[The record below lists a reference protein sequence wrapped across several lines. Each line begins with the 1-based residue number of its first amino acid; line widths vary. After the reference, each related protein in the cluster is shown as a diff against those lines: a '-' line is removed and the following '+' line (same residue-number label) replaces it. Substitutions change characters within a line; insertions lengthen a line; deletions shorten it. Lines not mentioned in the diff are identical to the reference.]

1 MANTITPWWETT
13 VLRDEIERGQGRIDD
28 VQASLH
34 DAVFGRPGGG
44 DVPYKRATYYGE
56 ITHPTVSLIELMVKI
71 AIRLGVKGR
80 QARGV
85 WRLDQGMG
93 GGKSH
98 GMIGLW
104 HLATN
109 PDSLAETE
117 LGRLVFE
124 QAYSIAGRE
133 SLAETLDNPACVVLD
148 CDNPEPNEETDGP
161 AKTLGERFLWRLF
174 DGAYKKWEAYKPRV
188 ASKKGLAEALV
199 DVGRPVL
206 ILVDEVMDYIRWASN
221 HDEQLAIADMAFLRS
236 LLETVNKVDN
246 CALVVVMIASDK
258 DRIAL
263 NKIGT
268 QCQAE
273 LEDLLT
279 RNGQSTTVSSG
290 GDFADIIRRRLF
302 QTPPPIE
309 VTNATANLFLE
320 QMVGT
325 WRDSFSKVGES
336 GTRFQDKVARSY
348 PFHPSLIEL
357 VEKEWSLN
365 TGFQRV
371 RSTIQVFAA
380 TVFALREQATQ
391 GEWAPMLIGNGDL
404 PLSSRPVRDALL
416 DSGLVA
422 DQRTQASLRGVAAS
436 EIVDPDHPER
446 STARR
451 LDLKREQGW
460 NEANPRAAERA
471 ATALFVYSI
480 APRPDARRGATEAE
494 IITATFVPVNSYG
507 CGDAEVVFSELRQEL
522 VAYDY
527 TEGRGPNPRRW
538 YFETR
543 KTLWMYFRAERDA
556 ISDEER
562 NEIVT
567 TVAFDLATSG
577 PFSSI
582 IKVEGEGS
590 PDGKPS
596 FEQLKGLFE
605 GAGIDDRHKNRLV
618 VLDSRWFSLL
628 GDESDNEIRESIRAA
643 MGIGKNK
650 LAMAWA
656 SSAVFSC
663 IDYQRRRQTRTIT
676 TDYLA
681 WKRVANLDAV
691 LGDKEQSTKA
701 REEREQA
708 KRRLERAVKESYQHI
723 LYLSDDGS
731 GGRIDRSFR
740 LSQKNQS
747 ALDGGIVWS
756 TLVDADKAV
765 GQFDSTALLHNLRD
779 SDWGRPLSEIRDEFW
794 NAPRLPLLPGGEADL
809 RQAFY
814 TLIQSGEVVLV
825 DSDDQPRTVTG
836 PADINF
842 GSSDIRIQRPEKK
855 PPDGPPPPVPPPPPP
870 PPPGVKEYQ
879 VSFSLTKSLREGSD
893 RDLVRNLLNQ
903 VVNAVD
909 GDASHIQV
917 SLRVVVPPEIKDKI
931 VGRAEE
937 AGVPSSITDL

>member
-1 MANTITPWWETT
+1 MTNIITPWWETV

-34 DAVFGRPGGG
+34 DAVFGRAGGG
-44 DVPYKRATYYGE
+44 DVLYNRANYYGE
-56 ITHPTVSLIELMVKI
+56 ITHPTASLIELMAKI
-71 AIRLGVKGR
+71 AIRLGAEGR

-109 PDSLAETE
+109 PGNLKETD
-117 LGRLVFE
+117 LGRRVFE
-124 QAYSIAGRE
+124 QAYSIAGQE
-133 SLAETLDNPACVVLD
+133 SLVDDLGSPTCVILD
-148 CDNPEPNEETDGP
+148 CDNPEPREKTDGP

-174 DGAYKKWEAYKPRV
+174 DGAYKKWETYRHHTAAKDR
-188 ASKKGLAEALV
+188 LAEALV

-221 HDEQLAIADMAFLRS
+221 HDDQLVLADMAFLRS

-246 CALVVVMIASDK
+246 CALVMVMIASDK

-263 NKIGT
+263 NEIGT
-268 QCQAE
+268 KCQEE

-302 QTPPPIE
+302 QSPPPIE
-309 VTNATANLFLE
+309 VTNVTANLFLE
-320 QMVGT
+320 QMTGP
-325 WRDSFSKVGES
+325 WHDYFSKIAES
-336 GTRFQDKVARSY
+336 STGFKDKVARSY

-357 VEKEWSLN
+357 VENEWSRN
-365 TGFQRV
+365 AGFQRV
-371 RSTIQVFAA
+371 RSTLQVFAA
-380 TVFALREQATQ
+380 TVYALREYATQ
-391 GEWAPMLIGNGDL
+391 GGWTPMLIGTGDL
-404 PLSSRPVRDALL
+404 PLSSRTVRDALL

-422 DQRTQASLRGVAAS
+422 DQRTQASLREVAGS

-446 STARR
+446 SSARQ
-451 LDLKREQGW
+451 LDLQRDLGW
-460 NEANPRAAERA
+460 NEVNPRAAERA
-471 ATALFVYSI
+471 ATALFIYSI
-480 APRPDARRGATEAE
+480 APRPDTRRGATEAE
-494 IITATFVPVNSYG
+494 IIAATFAPVNSYG
-507 CGDAEVVFSELRQEL
+507 PGDAEVVFSELRQEL

-527 TEGRGPNPRRW
+527 TEGRGSNPRRW

-543 KTLWMYFRAERDA
+543 KTLLMYFRAERDA

-562 NEIVT
+562 NEVVT
-567 TVAFDLATSG
+567 TMAFVLATSG

-582 IKVEGEGS
+582 VKAEGEGS
-590 PDGKPS
+590 PIAKPS
-596 FEQLKGLFE
+596 FEQLKSILEASSF
-605 GAGIDDRHKNRLV
+605 DDRLKTRLV
-618 VLDSRWFSLL
+618 VLDSRWFSLH
-628 GDESDNEIRESIRAA
+628 GDNDEQVKEAACSA
-643 MGIGKNK
+643 MGLGPRK
-650 LAMAWA
+650 LAMSWA
-656 SSAVFSC
+656 SSAVFAC
-663 IDYQRRRQTRTIT
+663 VDHQHRRSTRRIA
-676 TDYLA
+676 TDFLA

-691 LGDKEQSTKA
+691 QSDEGQSAKA
-701 REEREQA
+701 REERDQA
-708 KRRLERAVKESYQHI
+708 QRRLEKAVKESYLHI
-723 LYLSDDGS
+723 LYLGEDGFD
-731 GGRIDRSFR
+731 GREIQVISLRA
-740 LSQKNQS
+740 KNQS
-747 ALDGGIVWS
+747 ALDGRIVWS
-756 TLVDADKAV
+756 ALVDTDKAV
-765 GQFDSTALLHNLRD
+765 DHFDSSALLHNLRD

-809 RQAFY
+809 RQALFA
-814 TLIQSGEVVLV
+814 LIQSGEVVLV

-855 PPDGPPPPVPPPPPP
+855 PPDGPPPLVPPPPPP
-870 PPPGVKEYQ
+870 PPPGVKEHQ

-903 VVNAVD
+903 VANAVD

-917 SLRVVVPPEIKDKI
+917 SLRVVVPPETKDKI

-937 AGVPSSITDL
+937 AGISPSVNDL